1 MVKRLVVGPYI
12 DTYTMRPRAA
22 RDKWSDMG
30 SAVLAMAENASK
42 VSLVVFHPHYLQ
54 LWASTRNWFLCDH
67 FVGSVPCT
75 FQSWL
80 ANVQSMWKNISR
92 HCHLQLW

>member
-1 MVKRLVVGPYI
+1 MGPYI

-42 VSLVVFHPHYLQ
+42 VSLVVFHPYKWSYGPL
-54 LWASTRNWFLCDH
+54 LVTGFLYPLRRECATY
-67 FVGSVPCT
+67 FSIVAGQR
-75 FQSWL
+75 QSICCFP
-80 ANVQSMWKNISR
+80 SG
-92 HCHLQLW
+92 